1 MMDVSEAKSNND
13 ENFGGSF
20 DPNLLCTM
28 LWRELYGA
36 DNFFMP
42 MVLCSKK
49 WIWISIAIFEI
60 TILKYGLFV
69 CITNILIVV

>member
-1 MMDVSEAKSNND
+1 
-13 ENFGGSF
+13 
-20 DPNLLCTM
+20 
-28 LWRELYGA
+28 
-36 DNFFMP
+36 